1 MLSADTACSKN
12 RMFIRQLMPLEYVFA
27 SLLDLDGSLVAK
39 YNGLFQL
46 EAAPIDPSM
55 QRLVRTAQSR
65 HTEGPEGTAC
75 FAVTNEIRQRHV

>member
-27 SLLDLDGSLVAK
+27 SLLDLDASLVAK

-46 EAAPIDPSM
+46 EPAPIDPSM
-55 QRLVRTAQSR
+55 QRLVRTAPSPAIR
-65 HTEGPEGTAC
+65 MGGHRSLC
-75 FAVTNEIRQRHV
+75 RNERGYTRS

>member
-1 MLSADTACSKN
+1 
-12 RMFIRQLMPLEYVFA
+12 MFIRQLMPLEYVFA
-27 SLLDLDGSLVAK
+27 SLLYLDGSLVAK

-55 QRLVRTAQSR
+55 QRLVRTEQSS
-65 HTEGPEGTAC
+65 HTEGEGTAC